1 MKFNRIAKI
10 KFSLSFAILPLIIF
24 QSGGVLA
31 QQLDQLIDISL
42 SENTLDQLTSVDQL
56 SDVSPNHW
64 AYQALKSLVERYGCI
79 VGYPDK
85 TARGD
90 RYQNRYQFAA
100 AVNVCIDSLRNSS
113 AQTVD
118 NLARKEDI
126 EVIKKLQEEFA
137 AEFAT
142 LRGKTDALEVRTTTL
157 ERQQFSTTTKLSGQ
171 VLFAVNGG
179 GFSGETLV
187 NPRGSVLAT
196 EDPEITSLY
205 RVSLDFDTSFRGTD
219 LLKIRV
225 DTGSNGIRDNA
236 TGVLEPT
243 FGSVLDYSAK
253 PPSNGNFGIGRL
265 FYSFRPFKDL
275 VVSIGPDIR
284 TTDYAD
290 RNTYTYLSF
299 RDFSTL
305 AFVNNYILFPVNGP
319 SAGGAIDWNPGS
331 GAFRVRA
338 LYAAADA
345 ANPGQA
351 GAIRG
356 VSFFTR
362 LLYPRAEGDRGLFGD
377 TFQGLVELE
386 YSPSRTFAVRLQYA
400 RGQVYDNDFD
410 VFGANVEVKLSR
422 RIAVFG
428 RYGYGS
434 YQDTVF
440 GDVDPQYWMAGL
452 TFPDLFKPGAS
463 AGIAAGQ
470 PFITRE
476 IGNATQTNFEAFY
489 NFPISD
495 NIRITPV
502 LQVITNS
509 SNQDSNGTI
518 VTGTLRTVFTF

>member
-1 MKFNRIAKI
+1 MRFYRMGNVGIV
-10 KFSLSFAILPLIIF
+10 LSFFAHSMILQPNHI
-24 QSGGVLA
+24 LA
-31 QQLDQLIDISL
+31 QEYNQFSDDGSSGNAL
-42 SENTLDQLTSVDQL
+42 SQLTSVDQL

-64 AYQALKSLVERYGCI
+64 AYQALKSLAERYGCI

-100 AVNVCIDSLRNSS
+100 AVNACIESLRNIF
-113 AQTVD
+113 AETID
-118 NLARKEDI
+118 DLTRKEDI
-126 EVIKKLQEEFA
+126 EAIKKLQEEFA
-137 AEFAT
+137 AELAT
-142 LRGKTDALEVRTTTL
+142 LRGRAETL
-157 ERQQFSTTTKLSGQ
+157 EIRTATLEKQRFSTITKLNGQ
-171 VLFAVNGG
+171 VLFAINGG
-179 GFSGETLV
+179 GFSGDTIV
-187 NPRGSVLAT
+187 NPRGIPLAT

-219 LLKIRV
+219 LLKIRI

-236 TGVLEPT
+236 AGVLEAT

-253 PPSNGNFGIGRL
+253 PPSNGNFAIGRL
-265 FYSFRPFKDL
+265 FYTFKPFKDL
-275 VVSIGPDIR
+275 VVSVGPDIR
-284 TTDYAD
+284 TTDYVD
-290 RNTYTYLSF
+290 RNTYTFLSF

-319 SAGGAIDWNPGS
+319 SAGGAIDWNPG
-331 GAFRVRA
+331 GGVFRVRA
-338 LYAAADA
+338 LYAAADP
-345 ANPGQA
+345 ANPGQE
-351 GAIRG
+351 GVIRG
-356 VSFFTR
+356 TSFFTG
-362 LLYPRAEGDRGLFGD
+362 LLYPQVGGDRGIFGD

-410 VFGANVEVKLSR
+410 VFGANAEVRLSR
-422 RIAVFG
+422 QVALFG
-428 RYGYGS
+428 RYGYGN
-434 YQDTVF
+434 YRDTIF
-440 GDVDPQYWMAGL
+440 GDVNPQYWMAGMA
-452 TFPDLFKPGAS
+452 FPDLFKPGAL

-470 PFITRE
+470 PFTTRD

-509 SNQDSNGTI
+509 SNQESNGTI
-518 VTGTLRTVFTF
+518 ITGTLRTVFTF